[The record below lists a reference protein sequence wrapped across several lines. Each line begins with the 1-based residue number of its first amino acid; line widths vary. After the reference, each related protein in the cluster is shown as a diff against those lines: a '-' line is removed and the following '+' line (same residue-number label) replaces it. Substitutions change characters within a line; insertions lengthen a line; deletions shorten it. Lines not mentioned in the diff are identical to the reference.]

1 LAISALTWSVLART
15 DIDAL
20 AAFGCGLVEGS
31 GRPLFDPPN
40 SGVASLAMAA
50 DGEAASSL
58 SRPDVDP
65 GGEAPPAS
73 VPLVEPTNGGLG
85 RNGRR
90 AVASGGG

>member
-1 LAISALTWSVLART
+1 LART

-20 AAFGCGLVEGS
+20 AALGCGLVEGS
-31 GRPLFDPPN
+31 GRPLFDPPI

-50 DGEAASSL
+50 DGVDASS
-58 SRPDVDP
+58 SDVEP
-65 GGEAPPAS
+65 GDEVPPAS
-73 VPLVEPTNGGLG
+73 VPRVEPTNGGLG